1 MRGVPNNFATG
12 SFDWVHADEYQDVNF
27 AQYTWLKMLAL
38 HGKRLFAVG
47 DDDQSILEVIWNASP
62 SRRIRRPDFMR
73 PDGARGA
80 HVRDFAWLEFF
91 GRDIH
96 SCLLTREV
104 ALGCPCST
112 ILGGRRPPSTPMVA
126 ASTNICV
133 SAKRSAL
140 MPPTQRLSTCRY
152 LSAISVVRRKP
163 SPVRLRRSAMRPSS
177 SGSPPFGFGTIIWS
191 IKACAN
197 AILCPAVVSP
207 HYAAA

>member
-1 MRGVPNNFATG
+1 MVREV
-12 SFDWVHADEYQDVNF
+12 
-27 AQYTWLKMLAL
+27 
-38 HGKRLFAVG
+38 RLG
-47 DDDQSILEVIWNASP
+47 
-62 SRRIRRPDFMR
+62 SRRRIPGRQFRSIHLAQDACLAWQADLCRGRRRPIDLR
-73 PDGARGA
+73 SYLECITKPSHPEARFHAAG
-80 HVRDFAWLEFF
+80 RCSWRTCEGFAWLGFF

-152 LSAISVVRRKP
+152 LSAISVVRRNP
-163 SPVRLRRSAMRPSS
+163 LRFDCVGRQCDPPAAAHRPSALVRS
-177 SGSPPFGFGTIIWS
+177 SGLSRLARRRCRIHTTVQARLS
-191 IKACAN
+191 
-197 AILCPAVVSP
+197 
-207 HYAAA
+207 